1 MTPHHKS
8 ILDGQRK
15 YILQLKKKKGFC
27 VYFCLYANISYKM
40 VHKVAY
46 YQSLHKKKKSLS
58 SQVQDM
64 HFILYWLTD
73 KSCPR
78 GPTQFYNLQCSNY
91 SHLYI

>member
-8 ILDGQRK
+8 ILNGQRK
-15 YILQLKKKKGFC
+15 YILQLKKKKAFVSVFVC
-27 VYFCLYANISYKM
+27 MQIFPTKWFTKLPTINHYI
-40 VHKVAY
+40 
-46 YQSLHKKKKSLS
+46 KKKKSLS